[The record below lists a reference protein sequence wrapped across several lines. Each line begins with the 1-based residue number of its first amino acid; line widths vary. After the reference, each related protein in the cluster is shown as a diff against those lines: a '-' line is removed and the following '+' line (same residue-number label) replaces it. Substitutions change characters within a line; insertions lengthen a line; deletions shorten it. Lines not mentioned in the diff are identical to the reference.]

1 MQNWKRSRER
11 LHKNTFKSVFHH
23 NKLSVHLLIDA
34 SEISLKITLLDSMKS
49 TDLFNLSGK
58 TALVTG
64 CSRGIGKAMAIGL
77 AEAGANIIGVSSGL
91 EAGSDVETEI
101 KNLNKKFFH
110 YKVDLGNRK
119 KLYEFISK
127 VKSDHSKVDILINN
141 AGIIKR
147 DPAVQH
153 NDEEWDSVL
162 SINLDAAFILAR
174 EFGKEMVKRGEGKII
189 FTCSLLSFQGGINV
203 AGYTASKSAV
213 AGLVK
218 ALANEWAS
226 KGVNINGIAP
236 GYVATKNTEA
246 LREDK
251 ERNKAIEKRIPAGRW
266 GTPDDFKGP
275 VVFLSS
281 AASEYV
287 NGEILTVDG
296 GWMGR

>member
-1 MQNWKRSRER
+1 MN
-11 LHKNTFKSVFHH
+11 
-23 NKLSVHLLIDA
+23 
-34 SEISLKITLLDSMKS
+34 SL
-49 TDLFNLSGK
+49 DLFTLSGK

-64 CSRGIGKAMAIGL
+64 CSRGIGKAMAIAL
-77 AEAGANIIGVSSGL
+77 AEAGADIIGVSSGL
-91 EAGSDVETEI
+91 QAGSDVEEEI
-101 KNLNKKFFH
+101 KNVGKKFFH

-119 KLYEFISK
+119 ELYEFISK
-127 VKSDHSKVDILINN
+127 VKTEHPKVDILINN

-226 KGVNINGIAP
+226 KGVNVNGIAP

-251 ERNKAIEKRIPAGRW
+251 ERNKSIQERIPAGRW
-266 GTPDDFKGP
+266 GTPEDFKGP

-281 AASEYV
+281 TASDYV